1 MAKNKKD
8 RRSDSEPSIERD
20 DKITLSG
27 VIEEALPSTLFKV
40 KCEGG
45 LMVLCTLGGKLRV
58 NRIRLLVGD
67 SVNVEVSPY
76 DTSRGRVVWRG
87 RQ

>member
-8 RRSDSEPSIERD
+8 RSSDSGSSTERD
-20 DKITLSG
+20 DKLTLQG
-27 VIEEALPSTLFKV
+27 VIDEALPGTLFKV
-40 KCEGG
+40 KCDGG

-67 SVNVEVSPY
+67 FVNIEVSPY

-87 RQ
+87 KQ